1 MEDNFNMRKKE
12 ECLMSSSIHKKLR
25 NKNRILIILNIILIV
40 LISLCLIYVQIFR
53 EIKLNGPAEVHLEV
67 GQKYVDQG
75 VNLKL
80 ARKTGKID
88 TRKAGEYKIKY
99 TLFHQSITRK
109 IVVVDKSEIVMGLKG
124 SQHTLIREGDPYI
137 ESGAFAID
145 KKSGPIANS
154 KIKIAGKVDSS
165 TPGKYKI
172 KYSVQLGA
180 KKESISRTVEVIK
193 NSEFKANKDG
203 VPVMMYHYVYTETD
217 KPKNVGTNHILDT
230 DLEQQFKYLKQNN
243 YYYPSY
249 KELRAYIDG
258 KIELPANSVILT
270 FDDGEIGFLTYGIKL
285 AEKYKIP
292 ITSFIIV
299 SDDEGHKVRDY
310 ASTYVQ
316 FQTHSYDMHRA
327 GGNIGHGGRISAM
340 TKDEIIE
347 DLKKSTKA
355 CGNNEA
361 FAYPFGDCTNDAK
374 SATEEA
380 GIICSFTTEYGKV
393 KKHADY
399 RALPRVR
406 VSGSNSLDIWKTS
419 ISGT

>member
-1 MEDNFNMRKKE
+1 
-12 ECLMSSSIHKKLR
+12 MSSSIHKKLR

-165 TPGKYKI
+165 TKI
-172 KYSVQLGA
+172 FSTTWC
-180 KKESISRTVEVIK
+180 KE
-193 NSEFKANKDG
+193 
-203 VPVMMYHYVYTETD
+203 
-217 KPKNVGTNHILDT
+217 
-230 DLEQQFKYLKQNN
+230 
-243 YYYPSY
+243 
-249 KELRAYIDG
+249 
-258 KIELPANSVILT
+258 
-270 FDDGEIGFLTYGIKL
+270 GEY
-285 AEKYKIP
+285 
-292 ITSFIIV
+292 
-299 SDDEGHKVRDY
+299 
-310 ASTYVQ
+310 Q
-316 FQTHSYDMHRA
+316 
-327 GGNIGHGGRISAM
+327 
-340 TKDEIIE
+340 
-347 DLKKSTKA
+347 
-355 CGNNEA
+355 
-361 FAYPFGDCTNDAK
+361 
-374 SATEEA
+374 
-380 GIICSFTTEYGKV
+380 
-393 KKHADY
+393 
-399 RALPRVR
+399 
-406 VSGSNSLDIWKTS
+406 
-419 ISGT
+419 

>member
-1 MEDNFNMRKKE
+1 
-12 ECLMSSSIHKKLR
+12 MSYSIHKKLR

-40 LISLCLIYVQIFR
+40 LISLCLIYAQIFR
-53 EIKLNGPAEVHLEV
+53 EIKLNGPAEVHLEI

-80 ARKTGKID
+80 ARKTGNID

-99 TLFHQSITRK
+99 TFFHQSITRK
-109 IVVVDKSEIVMGLKG
+109 IVVADKSDIVMGLKG

-137 ESGAFAID
+137 ESGAFATD

-180 KKESISRTVEVIK
+180 KKKSINRIVEVIK

-203 VPVMMYHYVYTETD
+203 IPVMMYHYVYTETD

-230 DLEQQFKYLKQNN
+230 DLEKQFKYLKQNN

-270 FDDGEIGFLTYGIKL
+270 FDDGEIGF
-285 AEKYKIP
+285 
-292 ITSFIIV
+292 
-299 SDDEGHKVRDY
+299 
-310 ASTYVQ
+310 
-316 FQTHSYDMHRA
+316 
-327 GGNIGHGGRISAM
+327 
-340 TKDEIIE
+340 
-347 DLKKSTKA
+347 
-355 CGNNEA
+355 
-361 FAYPFGDCTNDAK
+361 
-374 SATEEA
+374 
-380 GIICSFTTEYGKV
+380 
-393 KKHADY
+393 
-399 RALPRVR
+399 
-406 VSGSNSLDIWKTS
+406 
-419 ISGT
+419 